1 MFKKERK
8 YVALIKERTSF
19 GPDGLNNEEKIVR
32 QWDMDDYSDAVN
44 YVNLN
49 GFGIQNYHNMSAPYY
64 RLDVITEKKV
74 KGKTV
79 LEYDHR
85 IRNFTLRED
94 TIEKYKLA
102 RVDEWCKNN
111 NAWVAYNMLSDLNL
125 KVPVIECRMPDDVHY
140 YTDFEKLKEL
150 HEAVKKEQQAFA
162 IKGTD
167 WPYWFKVAG
176 QLIPSTTSNWFK
188 HLLIKYNYVAD
199 AALEPYTGE
208 DKYEEHIGG
217 AKSNGISVCRSVS

>member
-1 MFKKERK
+1 MLKKERK
-8 YVALIKERTSF
+8 YVALIRESGF
-19 GPDGLNNEEKIVR
+19 GPEGLNNEEKIVK
-32 QWDMDDYSDAVN
+32 QWEMDNYDDAIN

-49 GFGIQNYHNMSAPYY
+49 GFGLQNYHNMSVLYY

-74 KGKTV
+74 KGKIKR
-79 LEYDHR
+79 EGEHR
-85 IRNFTLRED
+85 IRNFALRKD

-102 RVDEWCKNN
+102 RVDDWCDRE
-111 NAWVAYNMLSDLNL
+111 NAWVAYKMLSDLKL
-125 KVPVIECRMPDDVHY
+125 GVPVIECRMPDEVHY
-140 YTDFEKLKEL
+140 YTDFDKLKAV

-188 HLLIKYNYVAD
+188 HLLIKYNYVAE
-199 AALEPYTGE
+199 ASLEPYIGE
-208 DKYEEHIGG
+208 DKYEEHTGG
-217 AKSNGISVCRSVS
+217 DKNNISICRSVS